1 MKYTKRPFLLSF
13 IVTLAVFVL
22 AVTADLWLGRAG
34 INRIDLMLS
43 GDALAAVAFGA
54 VYMVFALR
62 AEEKRLRVERQL
74 HVIAEMNHHIRNA
87 LQAIVYVQN
96 LQNQKYADVVQS
108 AVKRIEWALN
118 EILPAD
124 GRDRR
129 EFADRESDKIN
140 KIHATE

>member
-1 MKYTKRPFLLSF
+1 MKYANNPLVRSIL
-13 IVTLAVFVL
+13 VTVAVFVL
-22 AVTADLWLGRAG
+22 TVVADLKLGREG

-43 GDALAAVAFGA
+43 GDALAALAFGV

-62 AEEKRLRVERQL
+62 AEEKRLRLERQL
-74 HVIAEMNHHIRNA
+74 QVIAEMNHHIRNA

-96 LQNQKYADVVQS
+96 LQNQEYAGVVAE

-124 GRDRR
+124 GSDRR
-129 EFADRESDKIN
+129 DFAAAESGKID